1 MSLALP
7 WWALWSKIAV
17 SGVAEWVSAASAV
30 GGWGD
35 RGAERGG
42 NFVAYMQL
50 SKYYVV
56 MSGS

>member
-1 MSLALP
+1 M
-7 WWALWSKIAV
+7 